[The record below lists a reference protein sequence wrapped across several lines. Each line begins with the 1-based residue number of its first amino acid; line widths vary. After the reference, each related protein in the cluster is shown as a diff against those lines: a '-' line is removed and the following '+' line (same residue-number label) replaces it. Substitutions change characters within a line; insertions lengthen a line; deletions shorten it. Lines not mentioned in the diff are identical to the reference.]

1 MPNKTSID
9 TLRGIACFLL
19 VAYHVIGFNPATGL
33 QVPAEHWASRLNDW
47 LSLVRMPL
55 FALLS
60 GWVYAQRPV
69 RGWVVEF
76 AWAKVRRL
84 ILPMLIVGT
93 AFAVLRAFTPGA
105 NAGPPDWW
113 LLHVKPVAHY
123 WFLEA
128 LFWIFLATMML
139 EEFRLLDRAVTF
151 ALVGAVVVALHLL
164 SPLPVYLGLEGALTL
179 LPFFLLGVA
188 ASRFHATLLRSAVVV
203 PFTLLAVLAAADLA
217 THQDLRLASIQ
228 TFPKLLASVGFCL
241 LLLRLQPR
249 VQWLAWIGRWSFG
262 VYLFHAIF
270 TSAARIAMYRMGV
283 GQLPVLFVVALA
295 AGIAGPIVL
304 TSLLRG
310 VPGGHWLI
318 GERRKNAQLTPATQ
332 PHDAPHARP
341 GK

>member
-1 MPNKTSID
+1 LPNKTSID
-9 TLRGIACFLL
+9 TLRGLACFLL
-19 VAYHVIGFNPATGL
+19 VAYHVIGFTPETGL
-33 QVPAEHWASRLNDW
+33 HVPADHWVSRVNDW
-47 LSLVRMPL
+47 VSLVRMPL

-69 RGWVVEF
+69 HGWVMQF

-84 ILPMLIVGT
+84 LIPMLVVGT

-105 NAGPPDWW
+105 NAAPPDWW

-123 WFLEA
+123 WFLES

-139 EEFRLLDRAVTF
+139 EEFRLLDGPVTF
-151 ALVGAVVVALHLL
+151 ALVAAVVVALHLL

-188 ASRFHATLLRSAVVV
+188 ATRFHATLLRSAVVI
-203 PFTLLAVLAAADLA
+203 PFTLLAVLALADLS
-217 THQDLRLASIQ
+217 TIPGLRLTSIQ
-228 TFPKLLASVGFCL
+228 TFPKLLASLGFCL
-241 LLLRLQPR
+241 LLLRLQLR
-249 VQWLAWIGRWSFG
+249 VQWLAWIGQWSFG

-283 GQLPVLFVVALA
+283 DQLAVLFGCALV
-295 AGIAGPIVL
+295 AGIAGPIAL
-304 TSLLRG
+304 TAVLRG

-318 GERRKNAQLTPATQ
+318 GERSKHRGRTGEVGAAT
-332 PHDAPHARP
+332 
-341 GK
+341 